1 MSLFV
6 YNETM
11 RVLIQRVLKASVSVN
26 NEVKGAI
33 NKGYVIFLGVGRG
46 DEEKDADYL
55 AEKTVNLRI
64 FSNSEGKFD
73 HSLLDIKGEV
83 LVISQFTLYGNTQ
96 KGRRPDFS
104 KAAKPDIA
112 DKLYQYF
119 NESLRKKGAQV
130 KTGIFAAE
138 MIVEII
144 NDGPVTILI
153 DSNNE

>member
-1 MSLFV
+1 VSLFV

-11 RVLIQRVLKASVSVN
+11 RVLIQRVKKASVSVN
-26 NEVKGAI
+26 KKTIGSIAD
-33 NKGYVIFLGVGRG
+33 GYVIFLGVGQG

-55 AEKTVNLRI
+55 TEKTINLRI
-64 FSNSEGKFD
+64 FSNTAGKFD

-96 KGRRPDFS
+96 KGRRPDFT

-119 NESLRKKGAQV
+119 NESLRKKGVQV

-138 MIVEII
+138 MVVEII
-144 NDGPVTILI
+144 NDGPVTLMI
-153 DSNNE
+153 DSSEQ